1 MGTPTKPTGRPGY
14 APGSVWGIP
23 RNARQALTL
32 AVATV
37 SEREVEEGKVLNR
50 LRRRQP
56 VLDPSY
62 DERLATLER
71 QVRHLEELL
80 EGLQDAVHRE
90 SVRRDHEAAEL
101 QRQISPAE
109 LARALSEDA
118 RRRGLE

>member
-1 MGTPTKPTGRPGY
+1 MLRRASGASPERTSGAYSGC
-14 APGSVWGIP
+14 
-23 RNARQALTL
+23 RNGFR
-32 AVATV
+32 
-37 SEREVEEGKVLNR
+37 EREVEEGKVLNR

-90 SVRRDHEAAEL
+90 SVRRDHEAAEF